1 MIESILDELLAVGS
15 YLPNNKKAEILSPL
29 TNTWTSVSD
38 YPYGMFYNFLTFPKL
53 IKSERSYLPC
63 ADCLR

>member
-29 TNTWTSVSD
+29 TNTWSSVSD
-38 YPYGMFYNFLTFPKL
+38 YPYGRFWDLL
-53 IKSERSYLPC
+53 IFT
-63 ADCLR
+63 